1 MEKKHYFYTRWL
13 AKIVSGPNTVSGPT
27 TLLAH
32 FLPFYLAKNI
42 FPIIQLDKQTDQT
55 KKNHNTLQKVLDIV
69 SPPCYNRIIN
79 ANDQQ
84 KNGENENDHYH
95 HPYQSSEHRSHHH

>member
-1 MEKKHYFYTRWL
+1 MAIYLYMEKNTIFYTRWL
-13 AKIVSGPNTVSGPT
+13 AKIVSGPNTFQGPT
-27 TLLAH
+27 TLLAY

-42 FPIIQLDKQTDQT
+42 FLIIQLDKQTSST

-84 KNGENENDHYH
+84 KK
-95 HPYQSSEHRSHHH
+95 RRKRK